1 MIIVKKNI
9 LSFKDISFKCAVGKN
24 GITIDKI
31 EGDGCTPAGEY
42 SINQIYYRQD
52 RVVLPGV
59 DIPSVAISKNFGWCD
74 DVNSD
79 FYNKIITFPFKHSAE
94 VLYRN
99 DNIYDI
105 ICVIDYNQNPVVKNK
120 GSAIFLH
127 IAKTDYSGTGGC
139 IACNKADLSQLLKK
153 VNTKTNIKIIS

>member
-9 LSFKDISFKCAVGKN
+9 LSFDNMSFKCAVGKN
-24 GITIDKI
+24 GITNNKA

-42 SINQIYYRQD
+42 SIIQIYYRQD
-52 RVVLPGV
+52 KVVLPSIR
-59 DIPSVAISKNFGWCD
+59 IPSIAISKNLGWCD

-79 FYNKIITFPFKHSAE
+79 YYNKIITFPFKHRAE
-94 VLYRN
+94 ILYRN

-105 ICVIDYNQNPVVKNK
+105 LCVIDYNRNPVVKNK

-127 IAKTDYSGTGGC
+127 IAKPNYAGTEGC
-139 IACNKADLSQLLKK
+139 IALNEPDLIRLLTEI
-153 VNTKTNIKIIS
+153 NIKTNIQIIS